1 MAGID
6 IVPLP
11 VEKNPYEDYLLFYS
25 SELFFNCLQTNP
37 FGSSFHNLKDFTFH
51 STPPG
56 II

>member
-25 SELFFNCLQTNP
+25 AKLLFNCLQTHQ
-37 FGSSFHNLKDFTFH
+37 FGSSFHNLKYFSFH

-56 II
+56 FI